1 MKKSILVLFLSFLSM
16 MFFSCQKSDNGGT
29 TTGNPVTVNMKIT
42 ASSQVA
48 SPAIVKNFHFL
59 PNLFI
64 SKVFALSP
72 PALQDSA
79 GRAVTLSDYWMA
91 LKSIEIRSTQTSGG
105 GETPDVKYVGPY
117 AINML
122 ASNPPFFG
130 AILIIPP
137 VLRFKA
143 VFQKLDFAAPGAPAG
158 MTNYAV
164 YFAGQVNGLS
174 FIIRSDE
181 GLVYEVAG
189 PNAVSPP
196 NNGILLLSVKTAILF
211 KRINL
216 AAVTNGMTIDPANR
230 VAAVNPCPTINASAT
245 DLYTCF
251 RDGLH
256 TEANFGHDRDGNDEL
271 DTTESTVK

>member
-1 MKKSILVLFLSFLSM
+1 MNKIKLVLFLNLISFLLSG
-16 MFFSCQKSDNGGT
+16 CQKSDNGGT

-48 SPAIVKNFHFL
+48 SPAIVKHFHIL

-64 SKVFALSP
+64 NKVFALAP
-72 PALQDSA
+72 PALQDST
-79 GRAVTLSDYWMA
+79 GRTVTLSDYWMA
-91 LKSIEIRSTQTSGG
+91 LKTIEIRSTQTSGG
-105 GETPDVKYVGPY
+105 GETADVKYVGPY

-130 AILIIPP
+130 AILITPP
-137 VLRFKA
+137 ILRFKA
-143 VFQKLDFAAPGAPAG
+143 IFQKLDFAAPGAPVG

-174 FIIRSDE
+174 FIVRSDE
-181 GLVYEVAG
+181 GITYEVSG
-189 PNAVSPP
+189 PNPVSPP
-196 NNGILLLSVKTAILF
+196 DNGVLLLSVKTANLF

-216 AAVTNGMTIDPANR
+216 AAVTNGINIDPTNR
-230 VAAVNPCPTINASAT
+230 VPAANPCPTINASAT

-251 RDGLH
+251 KDGLH
-256 TEANFGHDRDGNDEL
+256 TQANFGHDRDENDEL
-271 DTTESTVK
+271 DNTDSTVK

>member
-1 MKKSILVLFLSFLSM
+1 MKNLLLVFILSLLSM
-16 MFFSCQKSDNGGT
+16 MISGCQKNDSGGT
-29 TTGNPVTVNMKIT
+29 TTGNPVTVNLKIT

-48 SPAIVKNFHFL
+48 APANAKNFHFL
-59 PNLFI
+59 PNLLI

-72 PALQDSA
+72 PALQDAA
-79 GRAVTLSDYWMA
+79 GRAVSLSDYWMA
-91 LKSIEIRSTQTSGG
+91 LKTIEIRSTQVNGG
-105 GETPDVKYVGPY
+105 SEAPDVKYIGPY

-122 ASNPPFFG
+122 ASNPPYFG
-130 AILIIPP
+130 ATSIIPP

-164 YFAGQVNGLS
+164 YIAGQVNGLS
-174 FIIRSDE
+174 FVVRSDE
-181 GLVYEVAG
+181 GIVYEVAG

-196 NNGILLLSVKTAILF
+196 SNGVLLLSVKTANLF
-211 KRINL
+211 KKINL
-216 AAVTNGMTIDPANR
+216 AAVTNGMTIDPSNR
-230 VAAVNPCPTINASAT
+230 VAAVNPCPTINSSAT

-251 RDGLH
+251 KDGLR

-271 DTTESTVK
+271 DPTESTVK

>member
-1 MKKSILVLFLSFLSM
+1 MKNFCWIIFLNFISCLLL
-16 MFFSCQKSDNGGT
+16 SCQKSDNGGT

-64 SKVFALSP
+64 NKVFALAP

-79 GRAVTLSDYWMA
+79 GRAVTLSDFWMA
-91 LKSIEIRSTQTSGG
+91 LKTIEIRSTQTSGG

-122 ASNPPFFG
+122 GSNPPFFG
-130 AILIIPP
+130 SILITPP

-164 YFAGQVNGLS
+164 YFAGQVNGQS
-174 FIIRSDE
+174 FIVRSDE
-181 GLVYEVAG
+181 GITYEVAG
-189 PNAVSPP
+189 PNPVSPP
-196 NNGILLLSVKTAILF
+196 NNAILLLSLKTANLF

-216 AAVTNGMTIDPANR
+216 AAVTNGMTIDPTNR
-230 VAAVNPCPTINASAT
+230 VAAANPCPTINASAT

-251 RDGLH
+251 KDGLH
-256 TEANFGHDRDGNDEL
+256 TEANFGHDRDSNDEL
-271 DTTESTVK
+271 DATESTVK

>member
-1 MKKSILVLFLSFLSM
+1 MKNSLLVFFLSLLSSGLL
-16 MFFSCQKSDNGGT
+16 SCQKSDNGGT

-48 SPAIVKNFHFL
+48 SPAIAKTFHFL

-91 LKSIEIRSTQTSGG
+91 LKTIEIRSTQVSGAVDSP
-105 GETPDVKYVGPY
+105 EVKYVGPY

-122 ASNPPFFG
+122 VSNPPYFG
-130 AILIIPP
+130 AISILPP

-174 FIIRSDE
+174 FIVRSDE
-181 GLVYEVAG
+181 GIVYEVAG
-189 PNAVSPP
+189 PNAVTPP
-196 NNGILLLSVKTAILF
+196 NNGVLLLSVKTANLF

-216 AAVTNGMTIDPANR
+216 AAVTNGMTIDPNNR
-230 VAAVNPCPTINASAT
+230 VATANPCPSINPSAT

-251 RDGLH
+251 KDGLR

-271 DTTESTVK
+271 DAIESTVK